1 MLEKPSFQT
10 GSSFTYG
17 MYITAGVG
25 HLHENG
31 RLSERDKP
39 TASSRELDAV
49 FGIPSSG
56 WRLLRSFFSSVLRS
70 FASYSLLLLLLL
82 PPCLPPSSP
91 PLRPD
96 PDPSL
101 RPRPGSMILAV
112 QGLLKYCRDPGVW
125 LELQQHSAC
134 RFLRGSTSRF

>member
-1 MLEKPSFQT
+1 MFNSYMLEKPSFQT

-56 WRLLRSFFSSVLRS
+56 WRLLCSVFSSVLCS
-70 FASYSLLLLLLL
+70 FASYSLLLLLLVL
-82 PPCLPPSSP
+82 PP
-91 PLRPD
+91 RPD

-112 QGLLKYCRDPGVW
+112 QGLLKYCRDPVW
-125 LELQQHSAC
+125 LEAATTLTLPLP
-134 RFLRGSTSRF
+134 LRKHI

>member
-1 MLEKPSFQT
+1 MFNSYMLEKPSFQT

-56 WRLLRSFFSSVLRS
+56 WRLLCSFFSSFLRC
-70 FASYSLLLLLLL
+70 FASFSLLLFPLLLLL
-82 PPCLPPSSP
+82 SSP
-91 PLRPD
+91 PLPPPPD
-96 PDPSL
+96 PEPSL
-101 RPRPGSMILAV
+101 RPRPGWMILAV
-112 QGLLKYCRDPGVW
+112 QGLLKYCRNPVW
-125 LELQQHSAC
+125 PELQQHSPC
-134 RFLRGSTSRF
+134 RFL